1 MRNLN
6 SIFILYITF
15 FFISCTKDENQKTV
29 PIPCVTAETITD
41 TISGFLIFEKGKQE
55 NGFANGIKI
64 NKPFESSVF
73 IENRFKNDTF
83 YYIWLIGYWKS
94 INGHSAE
101 AENITFGGLQNDIQ
115 NKCFL
120 LTNNFSSKDS
130 IYCTYSI
137 RDDDV
142 GILGYDLDLNAD
154 NALEIISFD
163 SATKKLK
170 AKFKGSFV
178 AKKEYL
184 PDLPKKVRFS
194 DVYIEYGY

>member
-1 MRNLN
+1 MRNLK

-15 FFISCTKDENQKTV
+15 FFISCTKDDNQKTV

-55 NGFANGIKI
+55 NGFAKGIKI
-64 NKPFESSVF
+64 NKPFESSVLLDDRF
-73 IENRFKNDTF
+73 LNDSIYHLLLLTYWPESNNYAALSESIGLNR
-83 YYIWLIGYWKS
+83 ILIKPLS
-94 INGHSAE
+94 NCL
-101 AENITFGGLQNDIQ
+101 N
-115 NKCFL
+115 
-120 LTNNFSSKDS
+120 LTNNRTSKDS
-130 IYCTYSI
+130 IFTSYGVGN
-137 RDDDV
+137 DDV
-142 GILGYDLDLNAD
+142 GILGYELDLNAD

>member
-6 SIFILYITF
+6 IIFILYITF
-15 FFISCTKDENQKTV
+15 FFISCTKDDNQKTV
-29 PIPCVTAETITD
+29 PTPCVTAETITD

-55 NGFANGIKI
+55 NGFAKGIKI

-73 IENRFKNDTF
+73 LLNNILKDSTF
-83 YYIWLIGYWKS
+83 DVILKGYWPER
-94 INGHSAE
+94 NGHFAE
-101 AENITFGGLQNDIQ
+101 AEDIIFNKILVNAK
-115 NKCFL
+115 NKCL
-120 LTNNFSSKDS
+120 PLTNNQNSTDS
-130 IYCTYSI
+130 IFTIYTI
-137 RDDDV
+137 GNDDV
-142 GILGYDLDLNAD
+142 GILIYELDSNAD
-154 NALEIISFD
+154 NAIEIISFD
-163 SATKKLK
+163 SAAKKLK

>member
-15 FFISCTKDENQKTV
+15 FFISCTKDDNQKTV

-55 NGFANGIKI
+55 NGFAKGIKI

-73 IENRFKNDTF
+73 LFENVKSDT
-83 YYIWLIGYWKS
+83 LIDLQLKGYWPET
-94 INGHSAE
+94 NGHIAE
-101 AENITFGGLQNDIQ
+101 GEYFSFYNVKKTAKCQN
-115 NKCFL
+115 
-120 LTNNFSSKDS
+120 LTNNRESMDS
-130 IYCTYSI
+130 VIVNYSI
-137 RDDDV
+137 VYDDA
-142 GILGYDLDLNAD
+142 GFLFYELDLNAE

-178 AKKEYL
+178 ASKEYL

>member
-6 SIFILYITF
+6 VIFILYITF
-15 FFISCTKDENQKTV
+15 FFISCTKDDNQKTV
-29 PIPCVTAETITD
+29 PTPCVTSETITD

-55 NGFANGIKI
+55 NGFAKGIKI

-73 IENRFKNDTF
+73 LFENAKSDT
-83 YYIWLIGYWKS
+83 LIDLQLKGYWPEN
-94 INGHSAE
+94 NGHIAE
-101 AENITFGGLQNDIQ
+101 GEYFSFYNVKKTTKCQN
-115 NKCFL
+115 
-120 LTNNFSSKDS
+120 LTNNRESMDS
-130 IYCTYSI
+130 VIVNYSI
-137 RDDDV
+137 VYDDA
-142 GILGYDLDLNAD
+142 GFLFYELDLNAD
-154 NALEIISFD
+154 NAIEIISFD